1 MNKQTSIQRALSLR
15 KNLSARKK
23 QSGSAKKRILIIL
36 LILLAAAMLL
46 LPVIMWLSHVLQ
58 EKSNACSNDIFGPG
72 TEADIDDLKARH
84 VQRLDVLKN
93 EYDGRAGKAT
103 MEDGPI
109 NNRFFDNGD
118 NDE

>member
-1 MNKQTSIQRALSLR
+1 
-15 KNLSARKK
+15 
-23 QSGSAKKRILIIL
+23 
-36 LILLAAAMLL
+36 MLL

-58 EKSNACSNDIFGPG
+58 EKSNTCSNDIFGPDMAGMRG

-93 EYDGRAGKAT
+93 EYDERAGKAT